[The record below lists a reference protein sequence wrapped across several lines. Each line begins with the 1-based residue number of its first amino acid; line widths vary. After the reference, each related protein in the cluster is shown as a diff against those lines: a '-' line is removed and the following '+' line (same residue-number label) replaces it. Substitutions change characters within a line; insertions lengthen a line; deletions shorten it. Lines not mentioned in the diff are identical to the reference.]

1 MKLIAYL
8 FISAAATVLIYVL
21 FAASTELP
29 NVGEWNNS
37 AKGFF
42 LLVVALVDL
51 FLINTYAKNKN
62 Q

>member
-1 MKLIAYL
+1 MKLLTYI
-8 FISAAATVLIYVL
+8 FISIAATALIYVL
-21 FAASTELP
+21 FAASLDLSD
-29 NVGEWNNS
+29 VREWNNS